1 MNIIFSIDHGQDLV
15 SKVAVEE
22 LAQFVLTHEELPENT
37 EVSISFVNDDTIAA
51 LNEQYRGKTGPT
63 DVLSFECDGL
73 DDDMLLV
80 EDDKFEQPTIELGDI
95 VIAPDVALR
104 QTEEFGTTI
113 EEELSLLIVH
123 GLLHLC
129 GYDHIVEEEAQEME
143 ALEKEILRAWAER

>member
-1 MNIIFSIDHGQDLV
+1 MNIILSIDHGQDLV
-15 SKVAVEE
+15 GAVAVDE

-37 EVSISFVNDDTIAA
+37 EVSISFVDNDTIAA

-95 VIAPDVALR
+95 VIAPDVALH
-104 QTEEFGTTI
+104 QTTEFGTTI

-143 ALEKEILRAWAER
+143 ALEKEILSAWVER